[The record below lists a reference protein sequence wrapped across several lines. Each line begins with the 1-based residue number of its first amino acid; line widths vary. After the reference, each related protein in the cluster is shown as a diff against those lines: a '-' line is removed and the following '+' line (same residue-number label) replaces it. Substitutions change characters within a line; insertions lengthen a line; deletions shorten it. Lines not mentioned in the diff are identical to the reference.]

1 MAFTTQAD
9 VNAGSGTQAVALSPG
24 MMLPVQALTTGFV
37 HEALPLPL
45 HATQMPPAGQAAVQ
59 RLLPQAADSAS
70 GQAGQGAVAAWGLL
84 GEMAPGAAQTQAAE
98 FASSVEQATL
108 SAFATAAAVAPA
120 SAQPAVEVAAMPVAG
135 MAQLG
140 PAVFAPGA
148 VADDMRSRQ
157 GVRIGSV
164 GVMLTYEDSSEL
176 TDMPELYY
184 LPNAPAW
191 IIGLANLHGNFV
203 PVFDLAAY
211 LGIEKNRA
219 PSASQ
224 SVDTDKSMLL
234 VLGHGAEAAGIII
247 DGIPQ
252 RLVPLHQQ
260 QTDTDTAP
268 ALLMPH
274 IREAYFLNGQL
285 WFDLDCR
292 SLLSALEQAVIDYA
306 QV

>member
-1 MAFTTQAD
+1 M
-9 VNAGSGTQAVALSPG
+9 V
-24 MMLPVQALTTGFV
+24 LPVQALTTGFV

-45 HATQMPPAGQAAVQ
+45 HATQMPLAGQAAVQ
-59 RLLPQAADSAS
+59 RLLPQAAESAS
-70 GQAGQGAVAAWGLL
+70 GQAGQGAVAAWGVL
-84 GEMAPGAAQTQAAE
+84 GEVALGVAQTQAAG
-98 FASSVEQATL
+98 FASSVEQATQPV
-108 SAFATAAAVAPA
+108 STMVATVAPA
-120 SAQPAVEVAAMPVAG
+120 SAPPVAGGAAMPVAG
-135 MAQLG
+135 TAHLG
-140 PAVFAPGA
+140 PTVFAPGA
-148 VADDMRSRQ
+148 VADDTRSRQ

-191 IIGLANLHGNFV
+191 IMGLANLHGNFV

-211 LGIEKNRA
+211 LGIEKNKA

-224 SVDTDKSMLL
+224 SIETDKSMLL

-274 IREAYFLNGQL
+274 IRDAYFLNGQL